1 LLQVSR
7 NSIPPVI
14 KFSNHIKNLRT
25 ELIKGFPL
33 CKTVL

>member
-14 KFSNHIKNLRT
+14 KFSNHTNILRT
-25 ELIKGFPL
+25 EVIKGFRF
-33 CKTVL
+33 